1 MAKEAAAGIFD
12 ALPAGARPFGGRV
25 AELAALTVAAAGP
38 RRGGPA
44 AGAGGPA
51 GSGRTALAVQW
62 ARSVAE
68 QYPDGLLYA
77 RLSAPDG
84 TRVGPGR
91 AARML
96 LDQFGERP
104 GVALLPGAAEEDP
117 ACEALREALGPRR
130 ALLLLD
136 DVRDAGQV
144 WPLLAEKTES
154 VLLATTAGPLTGI
167 EGIDPVILGGLEH
180 RAAVELLTAL
190 VGGTRISCDPV
201 GAAELA
207 EACANRPA
215 ALRLAAGWLRTEPRL
230 AVTEAA
236 ARLRQ
241 SPEQVR
247 ERSRAVVEGP
257 ERPETVPVVEGD
269 PLRGAFEP
277 AYRRLPA
284 ARARLLRLCTLAP
297 GQRVDLR
304 TASALVGCPAPEAGA
319 GLAALA
325 ELELLEREP
334 AAADG
339 TERYRVPGRLYGRLV
354 ELRAEADRPSELELA
369 RARLLERLV
378 RLVDSARLLLDPA
391 AGPNPDPLPGP
402 LRLRSAAHAGQW
414 LLGERE
420 HLLAAVADAV
430 GQGDLDGTAG
440 RLVAALLRALPLT
453 GEAAPA
459 DLHALHESVLKV
471 AERQGAPRRA
481 AAALLN
487 LGDLQAEAGR
497 WEQAAE
503 RYRRAV
509 DLSRGRATRAAAPA
523 RWRAWA
529 TATGR
534 SATRCAPRTR
544 TGGRWCCGRRSAT
557 RRRRRGCWCGR
568 RRRTPRCGA
577 SRRRCGST
585 GRRRRCCGGPAT
597 RTVSG
602 RSRRSPRGSRS
613 TSAGRDFVHFRSSV
627 LSAGFAPQYGLRR
640 RASLRTC
647 QWVELICSLWKAD
660 TPPGLHYNRT
670 QSRMDLCTGC
680 PVVPVVCVPAGLP
693 PVGIPHGKRTC

>member
-1 MAKEAAAGIFD
+1 MARDAAAVAEAAGIFD

-25 AELAALTVAAAGP
+25 AELAALTVAAGRPAPGRGRLLVLAGRP
-38 RRGGPA
+38 
-44 AGAGGPA
+44 

-62 ARSVAE
+62 ARSAVE

-96 LDQFGERP
+96 LEQFGERP
-104 GVALLPGAAEEDP
+104 GAALLPGAAEEDP
-117 ACEALREALGPRR
+117 ACEVLREVLGSRR

-180 RAAVELLTAL
+180 RAAVDLLSAL

-241 SPEQVR
+241 PPEQVR
-247 ERSRAVVEGP
+247 ERSRTVAEGP

-325 ELELLEREP
+325 DLELLEREP

-487 LGDLQAEAGR
+487 LGDLQADAGR

-509 DLSRGRATRAAAPA
+509 DLSRGAGDEGGCARALEGVGHCHRALGDPLRAADAYGRALVLRQAVGDQAAEA
-523 RWRAWA
+523 RLLVRVAEA
-529 TATGR
+529 HTALRRFEEALREYR
-534 SATRCAPRTR
+534 SAAAVLRR
-544 TGGRWCCGRRSAT
+544 TGDTDGERQVAALAERLRQHLGRE
-557 RRRRRGCWCGR
+557 
-568 RRRTPRCGA
+568 
-577 SRRRCGST
+577 
-585 GRRRRCCGGPAT
+585 
-597 RTVSG
+597 
-602 RSRRSPRGSRS
+602 
-613 TSAGRDFVHFRSSV
+613 
-627 LSAGFAPQYGLRR
+627 GLRPL
-640 RASLRTC
+640 S
-647 QWVELICSLWKAD
+647 E
-660 TPPGLHYNRT
+660 
-670 QSRMDLCTGC
+670 
-680 PVVPVVCVPAGLP
+680 
-693 PVGIPHGKRTC
+693 

>member
-1 MAKEAAAGIFD
+1 MARDAAAVAEAAGVFD
-12 ALPAGARPFGGRV
+12 ALPAGARPFGGRT
-25 AELAALTVAAAGP
+25 AELAALRVAAGRPAPGRGRLLVLAGRP
-38 RRGGPA
+38 
-44 AGAGGPA
+44 
-51 GSGRTALAVQW
+51 GSGRTALAVEW
-62 ARSVAE
+62 ARRVAQE
-68 QYPDGLLYA
+68 YPDGLLYA
-77 RLSAPDG
+77 RMSAPDG
-84 TRVGPGR
+84 TRVGAGR
-91 AARML
+91 AARRL
-96 LDQFGERP
+96 LEQLGERP
-104 GVALLPGAAEEDP
+104 GLALLPGAAEEDP
-117 ACEALREALGPRR
+117 ACEALREALGSRR

-136 DVRDAGQV
+136 DVRDTGQV

-154 VLLATTAGPLTGI
+154 VVLATTSGPLTGI

-180 RAAVELLTAL
+180 RVTIELLSAL

-215 ALRLAAGWLRTEPRL
+215 ALRLAAAWLRIEPRL

-236 ARLRQ
+236 ARLRRP
-241 SPEQVR
+241 PEQLR
-247 ERSRAVVEGP
+247 ERSRAEAAEQP
-257 ERPETVPVVEGD
+257 DTVPVVEGD

-297 GQRVDLR
+297 GQQVDLR
-304 TASALVGCPAPEAGA
+304 TASALMGCPAPEAGSH
-319 GLAALA
+319 LAALA
-325 ELELLEREP
+325 ELELMEREP

-354 ELRAEADRPSELELA
+354 ELRTETDRASELELA

-420 HLLAAVADAV
+420 QLLAAVADAV
-430 GQGDLDGTAG
+430 GQGDLDGSAG
-440 RLVAALLRALPLT
+440 RLVTALLRALPLT

-487 LGDLQAEAGR
+487 LGELQADAGR

-509 DLSRGRATRAAAPA
+509 ELSRGAGDEGGCARALEGVGHCHRALGDPLRAADAYGRALVLRQAVGDQAAEA
-523 RWRAWA
+523 RLLVRLAEA
-529 TATGR
+529 HTALRRFEEALREYR
-534 SATRCAPRTR
+534 SAAAVLRRTR
-544 TGGRWCCGRRSAT
+544 DAEGERQVAALAERLRRHL
-557 RRRRRGCWCGR
+557 G
-568 RRRTPRCGA
+568 
-577 SRRRCGST
+577 
-585 GRRRRCCGGPAT
+585 
-597 RTVSG
+597 
-602 RSRRSPRGSRS
+602 
-613 TSAGRDFVHFRSSV
+613 
-627 LSAGFAPQYGLRR
+627 QEGLRPL
-640 RASLRTC
+640 S
-647 QWVELICSLWKAD
+647 E
-660 TPPGLHYNRT
+660 
-670 QSRMDLCTGC
+670 
-680 PVVPVVCVPAGLP
+680 
-693 PVGIPHGKRTC
+693 

>member
-1 MAKEAAAGIFD
+1 MARDAAAVAEAAGIFD
-12 ALPAGARPFGGRV
+12 ALPAGARPFGGRT
-25 AELAALTVAAAGP
+25 AELAALRVAAGRPASGRGRLLVLAGRP
-38 RRGGPA
+38 
-44 AGAGGPA
+44 
-51 GSGRTALAVQW
+51 GSGRTALAVEW
-62 ARSVAE
+62 ARSVAGE
-68 QYPDGLLYA
+68 YPDGLLYA
-77 RLSAPDG
+77 RMSAPDG
-84 TRVGPGR
+84 TRVGAGR
-91 AARML
+91 AARRL
-96 LDQFGERP
+96 LEQLGERP
-104 GVALLPGAAEEDP
+104 GLALLPGAAEEDP
-117 ACEALREALGPRR
+117 ACEALREALTSRR

-136 DVRDAGQV
+136 DVRDTGQV

-154 VLLATTAGPLTGI
+154 VVLATTSGPLTGI

-180 RAAVELLTAL
+180 RATLELLSEL

-201 GAAELA
+201 GAADLA

-236 ARLRQ
+236 ARLRRP
-241 SPEQVR
+241 PEQVR
-247 ERSRAVVEGP
+247 ERSRADGAEQSD
-257 ERPETVPVVEGD
+257 TVPVVEGD

-297 GQRVDLR
+297 GQQVDLR
-304 TASALVGCPAPEAGA
+304 TASALVGCPAPEAGTH
-319 GLAALA
+319 LAALA
-325 ELELLEREP
+325 ELELMEREP

-354 ELRAEADRPSELELA
+354 ELRTEIDRPSELELA

-420 HLLAAVADAV
+420 QLLTAVADAV
-430 GQGDLDGTAG
+430 GQGDLDGSAG

-471 AERQGAPRRA
+471 AERQRAPRRA

-487 LGDLQAEAGR
+487 LAELQAEADR

-509 DLSRGRATRAAAPA
+509 ELSRGAGDEDGCARALEGVGHCHRALGDPLRAADAYGRALVLRQAVGDPVAEA
-523 RWRAWA
+523 RLLVRLAEA
-529 TATGR
+529 HTALRRFEEALREYR
-534 SATRCAPRTR
+534 SAAAVLRR
-544 TGGRWCCGRRSAT
+544 TGDAQGEERVAALADR
-557 RRRRRGCWCGR
+557 
-568 RRRTPRCGA
+568 
-577 SRRRCGST
+577 
-585 GRRRRCCGGPAT
+585 
-597 RTVSG
+597 
-602 RSRRSPRGSRS
+602 
-613 TSAGRDFVHFRSSV
+613 
-627 LSAGFAPQYGLRR
+627 LRR
-640 RASLRTC
+640 HLGREGFRPLS
-647 QWVELICSLWKAD
+647 E
-660 TPPGLHYNRT
+660 
-670 QSRMDLCTGC
+670 
-680 PVVPVVCVPAGLP
+680 
-693 PVGIPHGKRTC
+693 

>member
-1 MAKEAAAGIFD
+1 MARDAAAVAEAAGIFD
-12 ALPAGARPFGGRV
+12 ALPGAARPFGGRT
-25 AELAALTVAAAGP
+25 AELAALTVAAGRPSPGRGRLLVLAGRP
-38 RRGGPA
+38 
-44 AGAGGPA
+44 

-62 ARSVAE
+62 ARNVVAE
-68 QYPDGLLYA
+68 YPDGLLYA

-84 TRVGPGR
+84 TRVGAGR

-96 LDQFGERP
+96 LDQLGERP
-104 GVALLPGAAEEDP
+104 GLALLPGAAEEDP
-117 ACEALREALGPRR
+117 ACEALREALAARR

-136 DVRDAGQV
+136 DVRDTGQV

-154 VLLATTAGPLTGI
+154 LVLATTSGPLTGI
-167 EGIDPVILGGLEH
+167 DGIDPVILGGLEH
-180 RAAVELLTAL
+180 RGAVELLSVL

-215 ALRLAAGWLRTEPRL
+215 ALRLAAGWLRSEPRL
-230 AVTEAA
+230 PVTEAA
-236 ARLRQ
+236 VRLRQ
-241 SPEQVR
+241 PVEQPR
-247 ERSRAVVEGP
+247 ERSRTAA
-257 ERPETVPVVEGD
+257 ERPDTVPVVEGD

-297 GQRVDLR
+297 GQQVDLR
-304 TASALVGCPAPEAGA
+304 TASALVGCPAPEAGTH
-319 GLAALA
+319 LAALA
-325 ELELLEREP
+325 ELELMEREP

-354 ELRAEADRPSELELA
+354 ELRAEIDRPSELELA

-420 HLLAAVADAV
+420 QLLAAVADAV

-440 RLVAALLRALPLT
+440 RLVTALLRALPLT

-471 AERQGAPRRA
+471 ARRQGAPRRA

-487 LGDLQAEAGR
+487 LGDLQADADR

-509 DLSRGRATRAAAPA
+509 ELFRGAGDEAGCARALESVGHCHRALGDPLRAADAYGRALALRQAVGDQVTEARLLVRLAEAHTALRRFEEALREYRSAAAVL
-523 RWRAWA
+523 RRIGDRE
-529 TATGR
+529 GR
-534 SATRCAPRTR
+534 QRVAAL
-544 TGGRWCCGRRSAT
+544 
-557 RRRRRGCWCGR
+557 
-568 RRRTPRCGA
+568 
-577 SRRRCGST
+577 
-585 GRRRRCCGGPAT
+585 
-597 RTVSG
+597 
-602 RSRRSPRGSRS
+602 
-613 TSAGRDFVHFRSSV
+613 AGRLREHLGQEGFRP
-627 LSAGFAPQYGLRR
+627 LS
-640 RASLRTC
+640 
-647 QWVELICSLWKAD
+647 E
-660 TPPGLHYNRT
+660 
-670 QSRMDLCTGC
+670 
-680 PVVPVVCVPAGLP
+680 
-693 PVGIPHGKRTC
+693 

>member
-1 MAKEAAAGIFD
+1 MARDAAAVAEATGIFD
-12 ALPAGARPFGGRV
+12 ALPAGARPFGGRT
-25 AELAALTVAAAGP
+25 AELAALRVAAGRPASGRGRLLVLAGRP
-38 RRGGPA
+38 
-44 AGAGGPA
+44 
-51 GSGRTALAVQW
+51 GSGRTALAVEW
-62 ARSVAE
+62 ARSVAGE
-68 QYPDGLLYA
+68 YPDGLLYA
-77 RLSAPDG
+77 RMSAPDG
-84 TRVGPGR
+84 TRVGAGR
-91 AARML
+91 AARRL
-96 LDQFGERP
+96 LEQLGERP
-104 GVALLPGAAEEDP
+104 GLALLPGAAEEDP
-117 ACEALREALGPRR
+117 ACEALREALTSRR

-136 DVRDAGQV
+136 DVRDTGQV

-154 VLLATTAGPLTGI
+154 VVLATTSGPLTGI

-180 RAAVELLTAL
+180 RVTLELLSEL

-201 GAAELA
+201 GAADLA

-236 ARLRQ
+236 ARLRRP
-241 SPEQVR
+241 PEQVR
-247 ERSRAVVEGP
+247 ERSRAEGA
-257 ERPETVPVVEGD
+257 ERSDTVPVVEGD

-297 GQRVDLR
+297 GQQVDLR
-304 TASALVGCPAPEAGA
+304 TASALVGCPAPEAGTH
-319 GLAALA
+319 LAALA
-325 ELELLEREP
+325 ELELMEREP

-354 ELRAEADRPSELELA
+354 ELRTEIDRPSELELA

-420 HLLAAVADAV
+420 QLLTAVADAV
-430 GQGDLDGTAG
+430 GQGDLDGSAG
-440 RLVAALLRALPLT
+440 RLVAALLRTLPLT

-471 AERQGAPRRA
+471 AERQRAPRRA

-487 LGDLQAEAGR
+487 LAELQAEADR

-509 DLSRGRATRAAAPA
+509 ELSRGAGDEDGCARALEGVGHCHRALGDPLRAADAYGRALVLRQAVGDPVAEA
-523 RWRAWA
+523 RLLVRLAEA
-529 TATGR
+529 HTALRRFEEALREYR
-534 SATRCAPRTR
+534 SAAAVLRR
-544 TGGRWCCGRRSAT
+544 TGDAQGEERVAALADR
-557 RRRRRGCWCGR
+557 
-568 RRRTPRCGA
+568 
-577 SRRRCGST
+577 
-585 GRRRRCCGGPAT
+585 
-597 RTVSG
+597 
-602 RSRRSPRGSRS
+602 
-613 TSAGRDFVHFRSSV
+613 
-627 LSAGFAPQYGLRR
+627 LRR
-640 RASLRTC
+640 HLGREGFR
-647 QWVELICSLWKAD
+647 
-660 TPPGLHYNRT
+660 P
-670 QSRMDLCTGC
+670 
-680 PVVPVVCVPAGLP
+680 LP
-693 PVGIPHGKRTC
+693 E

>member
-1 MAKEAAAGIFD
+1 MARDTAAVAEAAGVFD
-12 ALPAGARPFGGRV
+12 ALPGGARPFGGRA
-25 AELAALTVAAAGP
+25 AELAALTVAAGRPSVGRGRLLVLAGRP
-38 RRGGPA
+38 
-44 AGAGGPA
+44 
-51 GSGRTALAVQW
+51 GSGRTALAVRW
-62 ARSVAE
+62 ARSVAGD
-68 QYPDGLLYA
+68 YPDGLLYA
-77 RLSAPDG
+77 RMSAPDG
-84 TRVGPGR
+84 TRVGSGR

-96 LDQFGERP
+96 LDQLGEQP
-104 GVALLPGAAEEDP
+104 GLALLPGAAEEDP
-117 ACEALREALGPRR
+117 ACEALRDALGSRR
-130 ALLLLD
+130 ALVLLD
-136 DVRDAGQV
+136 DVRDTGQV
-144 WPLLAEKTES
+144 WPLLAEKTGS
-154 VLLATTAGPLTGI
+154 VLLATTSGPLTGI
-167 EGIDPVILGGLEH
+167 DGIDPVILGGLEH
-180 RAAVELLTAL
+180 RVSVDLLSEL

-215 ALRLAAGWLRTEPRL
+215 ALRLAAGWLRSEPRL
-230 AVTEAA
+230 PVTEAA
-236 ARLRQ
+236 ERLRRP
-241 SPEQVR
+241 PEQSR
-247 ERSRAVVEGP
+247 ERSREEAAEQAD
-257 ERPETVPVVEGD
+257 TVPVVEGD

-297 GQRVDLR
+297 GQQVDLR

-334 AAADG
+334 SAADG
-339 TERYRVPGRLYGRLV
+339 TERYRVPGRLYGRLL
-354 ELRAEADRPSELELA
+354 ELRTEVDRPSELELA

-420 HLLAAVADAV
+420 QLLAAVADAV

-471 AERQGAPRRA
+471 AERQGSPRRA

-487 LGDLQAEAGR
+487 LGDLQADADR

-509 DLSRGRATRAAAPA
+509 ELSRGAGDEAGCARALEAVGHCHRALGDPLRAADAYGRALALRQAVGDQVTEA
-523 RWRAWA
+523 RLLVRLAEA
-529 TATGR
+529 HIALRRFEEALREYR
-534 SATRCAPRTR
+534 SAAAVL
-544 TGGRWCCGRRSAT
+544 RRLGEAEGE
-557 RRRRRGCWCGR
+557 RQVAALAARLREHLG
-568 RRRTPRCGA
+568 
-577 SRRRCGST
+577 
-585 GRRRRCCGGPAT
+585 
-597 RTVSG
+597 
-602 RSRRSPRGSRS
+602 
-613 TSAGRDFVHFRSSV
+613 
-627 LSAGFAPQYGLRR
+627 QEGLRPL
-640 RASLRTC
+640 S
-647 QWVELICSLWKAD
+647 E
-660 TPPGLHYNRT
+660 
-670 QSRMDLCTGC
+670 
-680 PVVPVVCVPAGLP
+680 
-693 PVGIPHGKRTC
+693 

>member
-1 MAKEAAAGIFD
+1 MARDTAAVAEAARIFD
-12 ALPAGARPFGGRV
+12 ALPAGTRPFGGRT
-25 AELAALTVAAAGP
+25 AELAALTVAAGRPSSGRGRLTVLAGRP
-38 RRGGPA
+38 
-44 AGAGGPA
+44 

-62 ARSVAE
+62 ARSVAAD
-68 QYPDGLLYA
+68 YPDGLLYA

-84 TRVGPGR
+84 TRVGAGR

-96 LDQFGERP
+96 LDQLGERP
-104 GVALLPGAAEEDP
+104 GLALLPGAAEEDP
-117 ACEALREALGPRR
+117 ACEALRDALASRR

-136 DVRDAGQV
+136 DVRDTGQV

-154 VLLATTAGPLTGI
+154 LLLATTSGPLTGI
-167 EGIDPVILGGLEH
+167 DGIDPVILGGLEH
-180 RAAVELLTAL
+180 RATLDLLSSL

-215 ALRLAAGWLRTEPRL
+215 ALRLAAGWLRSEPRL
-230 AVTEAA
+230 PVTEAA
-236 ARLRQ
+236 ERLRR
-241 SPEQVR
+241 PLEQQPR
-247 ERSRAVVEGP
+247 ERSRAEAAEQP
-257 ERPETVPVVEGD
+257 DTVPVVEGD

-297 GQRVDLR
+297 GQQVDLR
-304 TASALVGCPAPEAGA
+304 TASALVGCPAPEAGSH
-319 GLAALA
+319 LAALA
-325 ELELLEREP
+325 ELELMEREP

-354 ELRAEADRPSELELA
+354 ELRGELDRPSELELA

-420 HLLAAVADAV
+420 QLLAAVADAV
-430 GQGDLDGTAG
+430 GQGDLDGSAG
-440 RLVAALLRALPLT
+440 RLVAALLRTLPLT

-487 LGDLQAEAGR
+487 LGDLQADADR

-509 DLSRGRATRAAAPA
+509 ELSRGAGDEGGCARALEGVGHCHRALGDPLRAADAYGRALVLRQAVGDQVTEA
-523 RWRAWA
+523 RLLVRVAEA
-529 TATGR
+529 HTALRRFEEALREYR
-534 SATRCAPRTR
+534 SAA
-544 TGGRWCCGRRSAT
+544 A
-557 RRRRRGCWCGR
+557 
-568 RRRTPRCGA
+568 
-577 SRRRCGST
+577 
-585 GRRRRCCGGPAT
+585 
-597 RTVSG
+597 V
-602 RSRRSPRGSRS
+602 
-613 TSAGRDFVHFRSSV
+613 
-627 LSAGFAPQYGLRR
+627 LRR
-640 RASLRTC
+640 IGDRAGE
-647 QWVELICSLWKAD
+647 QQV
-660 TPPGLHYNRT
+660 
-670 QSRMDLCTGC
+670 
-680 PVVPVVCVPAGLP
+680 AGLAARLRQHLGQEGFRP
-693 PVGIPHGKRTC
+693 LSE

>member
-1 MAKEAAAGIFD
+1 MARDAAAVAEATGIFD
-12 ALPAGARPFGGRV
+12 ALPAGARPFGGRT
-25 AELAALTVAAAGP
+25 AELAALRVAAGRPASGRGRLLVLAGRP
-38 RRGGPA
+38 
-44 AGAGGPA
+44 
-51 GSGRTALAVQW
+51 GSGRTALAVEW
-62 ARSVAE
+62 ARSVAGE
-68 QYPDGLLYA
+68 YPDGLLYA
-77 RLSAPDG
+77 RMSAPDG
-84 TRVGPGR
+84 TRVGAGR
-91 AARML
+91 AARRL
-96 LDQFGERP
+96 LEQLGERP
-104 GVALLPGAAEEDP
+104 GLALLPGAAEEDP
-117 ACEALREALGPRR
+117 ACEALREALTSRR

-136 DVRDAGQV
+136 DVRDTGQV

-154 VLLATTAGPLTGI
+154 VVLATTSGPLTGI

-180 RAAVELLTAL
+180 RVTLELLSEL

-201 GAAELA
+201 GAADLA

-236 ARLRQ
+236 ARLRRP
-241 SPEQVR
+241 PEQVR
-247 ERSRAVVEGP
+247 ERSRAEGA
-257 ERPETVPVVEGD
+257 EQSDTVPVVEGD

-297 GQRVDLR
+297 GQQVDLR
-304 TASALVGCPAPEAGA
+304 TASALMGCPAPEAGTH
-319 GLAALA
+319 LAALA
-325 ELELLEREP
+325 ELELMEREP

-354 ELRAEADRPSELELA
+354 ELRTEIDRPSELELA

-420 HLLAAVADAV
+420 QLLTAVADAV
-430 GQGDLDGTAG
+430 GQGDLDGSAG
-440 RLVAALLRALPLT
+440 RLVAALLRTLPLT

-471 AERQGAPRRA
+471 AERQRAPRRA

-487 LGDLQAEAGR
+487 LAELQAEANR

-509 DLSRGRATRAAAPA
+509 ELSRGAGDEDGCARALEGVGHCHRALGDPLRAADAYGRALVLRQAVGDPVAEA
-523 RWRAWA
+523 RLLVRLAEA
-529 TATGR
+529 HTALRRFEEALREYR
-534 SATRCAPRTR
+534 SAAAVLRR
-544 TGGRWCCGRRSAT
+544 TGDAQGEERVAALADRLRRHL
-557 RRRRRGCWCGR
+557 G
-568 RRRTPRCGA
+568 
-577 SRRRCGST
+577 
-585 GRRRRCCGGPAT
+585 
-597 RTVSG
+597 
-602 RSRRSPRGSRS
+602 
-613 TSAGRDFVHFRSSV
+613 
-627 LSAGFAPQYGLRR
+627 QEGLRPL
-640 RASLRTC
+640 S
-647 QWVELICSLWKAD
+647 E
-660 TPPGLHYNRT
+660 
-670 QSRMDLCTGC
+670 
-680 PVVPVVCVPAGLP
+680 
-693 PVGIPHGKRTC
+693 

>member
-1 MAKEAAAGIFD
+1 MARDTAAVAEAARIFD
-12 ALPAGARPFGGRV
+12 ALPAGARPFGGRT
-25 AELAALTVAAAGP
+25 AELAALTVAAGRPSSGRGRLSVLAGRP
-38 RRGGPA
+38 
-44 AGAGGPA
+44 

-62 ARSVAE
+62 ARSVAAD
-68 QYPDGLLYA
+68 YPDGLLYA

-84 TRVGPGR
+84 TRVGSGR

-96 LDQFGERP
+96 LDQLGERP
-104 GVALLPGAAEEDP
+104 GLALLPGAAEEDP
-117 ACEALREALGPRR
+117 ACEALREALASRR

-136 DVRDAGQV
+136 DVRDTGQV

-154 VLLATTAGPLTGI
+154 LLLATTSGPLTGI
-167 EGIDPVILGGLEH
+167 DGIDPVILGGLEH
-180 RAAVELLTAL
+180 RATLDLLSAL

-215 ALRLAAGWLRTEPRL
+215 ALRLAAGWLRSEPRL
-230 AVTEAA
+230 PVTEAA
-236 ARLRQ
+236 ERLRRP
-241 SPEQVR
+241 PEQPAR
-247 ERSRAVVEGP
+247 ERSRAEAAEQP
-257 ERPETVPVVEGD
+257 DTVPVVEGD

-277 AYRRLPA
+277 AYRRLPT

-297 GQRVDLR
+297 GQQVDLR
-304 TASALVGCPAPEAGA
+304 TASALVGCPAPEAGSH
-319 GLAALA
+319 LAALA
-325 ELELLEREP
+325 ELELMEREP

-354 ELRAEADRPSELELA
+354 ELRAELDRPSELELA

-420 HLLAAVADAV
+420 QLLAAVADAV

-487 LGDLQAEAGR
+487 LGDLQADADR

-509 DLSRGRATRAAAPA
+509 ELFRGAGDEGGCARALEGVGHCHRALGDPLRAADAYGRALVLRQAVGDQVTEARLLVRVAEAHTALRRFEEALREYRSAAA
-523 RWRAWA
+523 
-529 TATGR
+529 
-534 SATRCAPRTR
+534 
-544 TGGRWCCGRRSAT
+544 
-557 RRRRRGCWCGR
+557 
-568 RRRTPRCGA
+568 
-577 SRRRCGST
+577 
-585 GRRRRCCGGPAT
+585 
-597 RTVSG
+597 V
-602 RSRRSPRGSRS
+602 
-613 TSAGRDFVHFRSSV
+613 
-627 LSAGFAPQYGLRR
+627 LRR
-640 RASLRTC
+640 IGDRAGE
-647 QWVELICSLWKAD
+647 QQV
-660 TPPGLHYNRT
+660 
-670 QSRMDLCTGC
+670 
-680 PVVPVVCVPAGLP
+680 AGLAARLRQHLGQEGFRP
-693 PVGIPHGKRTC
+693 LSE